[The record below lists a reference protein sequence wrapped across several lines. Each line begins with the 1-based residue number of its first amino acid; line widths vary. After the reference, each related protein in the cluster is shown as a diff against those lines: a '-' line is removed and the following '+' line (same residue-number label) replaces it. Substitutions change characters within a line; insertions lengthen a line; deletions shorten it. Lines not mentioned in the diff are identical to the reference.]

1 MAGRSKE
8 CYVGKSNTMSGAGS
22 SPGSRSTTTP
32 FDPLYSRVPEIRQ
45 FISFF
50 QNFIDVDE
58 FIDIAERVVELP
70 PDRRFTES
78 HELVKAQI
86 EKDFRYANI
95 FSPSTR
101 REFGKVLLRISLSA
115 VDKELDGIQRE
126 TFEGAIQEKDDQY
139 LIFGIFLNTLRNVA
153 NNAEN
158 YINEKE
164 TLDQIFPCYIA
175 LFSRLVVLQQSD
187 QTEVGEEI
195 VQDIAYGEY
204 YLNRAVGQPTEDP
217 IKELEYSEL
226 RRQVVK
232 RGAVLAYAMVG
243 MSVEQASELANI
255 SRDEFLGLLSEYGI
269 SRRIPSPVQQ
279 KARALAIA
287 EDKNSTDLMINT
299 IQTYINERTEN
310 ENVRQQI
317 ADAYYN
323 DELTF
328 EQVEELV
335 GPEQAGNFKVLKDQL
350 ENESLREE
358 LAVMDDSNS

>member
-1 MAGRSKE
+1 
-8 CYVGKSNTMSGAGS
+8 MSGAGP
-22 SPGSRSTTTP
+22 SPGPRSTTTP
-32 FDPLYSRVPEIRQ
+32 FDPLYSRIPEIRQ

-50 QNFIDVDE
+50 QK
-58 FIDIAERVVELP
+58 FIDISEFKVIAEEVVDLP
-70 PDRRFTES
+70 PEKRFTES
-78 HELVKAQI
+78 HELVKEQI
-86 EKDFRYANI
+86 QEELRLANI

-115 VDKELDGIQRE
+115 FDEELDEIQRE
-126 TFEGAIQEKDDQY
+126 TFEGAVQQKDDQY
-139 LIFGIFLNTLRNVA
+139 LIFGVFLNTLRNVA

-158 YINEKE
+158 YITEKE

-187 QTEVGEEI
+187 QTEVDEEI
-195 VQDIAYGEY
+195 VHDIAHGEY
-204 YLNRAVGQPTEDP
+204 YLNKAVGQPTEDP
-217 IKELEYSEL
+217 IKDLEYPEL
-226 RRQVVK
+226 RRHVVK
-232 RGAVLAYAMVG
+232 QGAVLAYAMVG
-243 MSVEQASELANI
+243 ISVQQASELANV
-255 SRDEFLGLLSEYGI
+255 SQDEFLSLLSAYGV
-269 SRRIPSPVQQ
+269 SRRIPSSIQQ
-279 KARALAIA
+279 KAQALAIA
-287 EDKNSTDLMINT
+287 EDKNSTDLMINA
-299 IQTYINERTEN
+299 IQTYISERTES